1 LCALPPPF
9 ALASSILR
17 SCTSILR
24 EADDFRY
31 IRWTKGGFELFV
43 DLEIIMKKRRTK
55 QVTPERLQQFGF
67 AYAPPLI
74 ISAAVNNKVFD
85 TLQDG
90 ARTVEQVKKQTGG
103 SARGLRS
110 IMDALVGMELLEK
123 DRQSRYSLAPESR
136 AFLISEQ
143 PGTLAGFFG
152 SILPVMISRWLRLT
166 DVVRNGRPSVAVN
179 QETEGTEFFSQLV
192 ETIIPM
198 SYGGAQKLADHLKIA
213 KARNE
218 MRVIDLAAGSGI
230 WGIALAQKSPRL
242 RVTAVDWAGMI
253 PTTKRITQK
262 FGVRDRFDFVEGDLL
277 KANFGNGYDVATLG
291 HILHS
296 EGEERSRKL
305 LKKAF
310 RALRSGGS
318 IAIAEWLV
326 NDDRTKPL
334 PSLMFSVQML
344 VNTEKG
350 DTFSFNQ
357 IKNWLEDA
365 GFTRV
370 RKLEAPGPS
379 PLILATK
386 P

>member
-1 LCALPPPF
+1 
-9 ALASSILR
+9 
-17 SCTSILR
+17 
-24 EADDFRY
+24 
-31 IRWTKGGFELFV
+31 
-43 DLEIIMKKRRTK
+43 MKKRKTK
-55 QVTPERLQQFGF
+55 KLTPERLQQFGF

-74 ISAAVNNKVFD
+74 IAAAVNNKVFD
-85 TLQDG
+85 ALQSG
-90 ARTVEQVKKQTGG
+90 AKTVHEVKKETGA
-103 SARGLRS
+103 SHRGLRA
-110 IMDALVGMELLEK
+110 IMDALVGLELLKK
-123 DRQSRYSLAPESR
+123 DRQAKYSLTPESH
-136 AFLISEQ
+136 AFLISDK

-166 DVVRNGRPSVAVN
+166 DIVRDGRPAVAVN
-179 QETEGTEFFSQLV
+179 QENEGTEFFSQLV

-198 SYGGAQKLADHLKIA
+198 SYASAQKLAHHLKVA
-213 KARNE
+213 KAKDQS
-218 MRVIDLAAGSGI
+218 RVIDLAAGSGV

-262 FGVRDRFDFVEGDLL
+262 FGVRDRFEFIEGDLL
-277 KANFGNGYDVATLG
+277 EANFGDGYDVATLG

-296 EGEERSRKL
+296 EGEKRSRQL
-305 LKKAF
+305 LKKVF
-310 RALRSGGS
+310 RALKSGGT

-334 PSLMFSVQML
+334 PSLMFCVQML

-350 DTFSFNQ
+350 DTFSFDQ
-357 IKNWLEDA
+357 IKDWLEEA
-365 GFTRV
+365 GFKKM
-370 RKLEAPGPS
+370 RKLKAPGPS